1 MTLLTLETLTKRWG
15 YLLPL
20 LVFIIIAFDV
30 PVVRMLLV
38 SLDNPGD
45 RVSAFRELFA
55 TPVYLRVVLITFK
68 VAFATAV
75 LCGLFGYILAY
86 WIYTMKSARWRMFI
100 LGTVGMTFWISILA
114 RTYAWIV
121 VLGNNGLVNRTLLEL
136 GIVDSPVSLI
146 YNEMGIL
153 IGTVNVLLPIVVLP
167 LYAAMSNVDTR
178 LLSAARSLGAREL
191 RIFWQIFFPLTL
203 PALAAGSMLV
213 FILTLGFF
221 VTPAILGGNR
231 VPMVATV
238 LDSFINVVSEWQLAA
253 ALSSTL
259 LLVTVL
265 LYFFYKKL
273 LGLSSSQLKDGKL

>member
-1 MTLLTLETLTKRWG
+1 MSTFNNLTGRWG

-20 LVFIIIAFDV
+20 LVFIMFAFDI
-30 PVVRMLLV
+30 PVARMLLV
-38 SLDNPGD
+38 SVDDPAD
-45 RVSAFRELFA
+45 RLSAFRELFA
-55 TPVYLRVVLITFK
+55 TPVYLRVVVITFK
-68 VAFATAV
+68 IAFATAV
-75 LCGLFGYILAY
+75 LCGIFGYILAY
-86 WIYTMKSARWRMFI
+86 WIYTMKSARLRVI
-100 LGTVGMTFWISILA
+100 VLGTVGMTFWISILA

-121 VLGNNGLVNRTLLEL
+121 VLGNNGLINRLLLEL
-136 GIVDSPVSLI
+136 NIVDAPVSLI
-146 YNEMGIL
+146 YNEAGIL

-167 LYAAMSNVDTR
+167 LYAAMTSLDTR
-178 LLSAARSLGAREL
+178 LLSAARSLGASEL
-191 RIFWQIFFPLTL
+191 RIFWQIFFPLTM

-238 LDSFINVVSEWQLAA
+238 LDTFINVISEWQLAA

-259 LLVTVL
+259 LVVTVM

-273 LGLSSSQLKDGKL
+273 LGLSSSQLKEGNT

>member
-1 MTLLTLETLTKRWG
+1 M
-15 YLLPL
+15 
-20 LVFIIIAFDV
+20 
-30 PVVRMLLV
+30 V
-38 SLDNPGD
+38 SFDNPTD
-45 RVSAFRELFA
+45 PMLAFRELFA
-55 TPVYLRVVLITFK
+55 TPVYLRVVLITFE

-86 WIYTMKSARWRMFI
+86 WIYTMRSARWRMI
-100 LGTVGMTFWISILA
+100 LLGTVGMTFWISILA

-121 VLGNNGLVNRTLLEL
+121 VLGNNGFVNRMLLDF
-136 GIVDSPVSLI
+136 GIVKTPVSMI
-146 YNEMGIL
+146 YNELGIL

-167 LYAAMSNVDTR
+167 LYAAMNNVDVR
-178 LLSAARSLGAREL
+178 LLSAARSLGAGEL
-191 RIFWQIFFPLTL
+191 RIFWQIFFPLTV

-238 LDSFINVVSEWQLAA
+238 LDSLINVVSDWQLAA
-253 ALSSTL
+253 ALSSLL

-265 LYFFYKKL
+265 FYVFYKKL
-273 LGLSSSQLKDGKL
+273 LGMSSAQMRGAKP

>member
-1 MTLLTLETLTKRWG
+1 MKQAGRWG

-20 LVFIIIAFDV
+20 LCFVVFAFDL
-30 PVVRMLLV
+30 PVLRMLLV
-38 SLDNPGD
+38 SVDNPAD
-45 RVSAFRELFA
+45 RLSAFRELFA
-55 TPVYLRVVLITFK
+55 TPVYLRVVVITFK
-68 VAFATAV
+68 IAFATAV

-86 WIYTMKSARWRMFI
+86 WIYTMQSARWRMFF

-121 VLGNNGLVNRTLLEL
+121 ILGNNGLINRTLLEL
-136 GIVDSPVSLI
+136 NIVNAPVSLI
-146 YNEMGIL
+146 YNEVGIL

-167 LYAAMSNVDTR
+167 LYAAMSGLDGR
-178 LLSAARSLGAREL
+178 LLAAARSLGASEL
-191 RIFWQIFFPLTL
+191 RVFWQIFFPLTL

-238 LDSFINVVSEWQLAA
+238 LDSFINVISEWQLAA

-259 LLVTVL
+259 LLITVL

-273 LGLSSSQLKDGKL
+273 LGMSSSQQKEANT